1 MPAWGECGGEDASVE
16 LRFKCDSSPPGTIR
30 GEQPREVELGRS
42 HARGARCAVWLRADC
57 PPPSRPANTKIGR
70 VLASVAA
77 DAMVLLMSAGASHLG
92 PWLRPPM
99 QLPGRLLP
107 PPGLRRS
114 GWGALTP
121 LGLAMGRRLKTF
133 LMPCLLLSM
142 TRMIYDLLLSS
153 DSPRRRCLR
162 IRSPCL
168 AGLSQECSTG
178 RTLLPFTVTR
188 NTSDRTE
195 KRLWTKITNAHT
207 QAKGPAGH
215 KNPFFLSENSTRLT
229 HRCSSHTSFFLPTA
243 LHAWAWGLGLE
254 RRMVGGGSRRGS
266 AIIAIASSP
275 PPRTDGAQQRRAE
288 PRTALAPLPQPA
300 RTTRADPRV
309 TPRCRR
315 RRTSAARGSRAT
327 ATAAAISLEISRHTR
342 TQHRSRS
349 PSRPRLLRGDC
360 RRIPPPR

>member
-1 MPAWGECGGEDASVE
+1 LSRCSYFFRSLRHLWARAFPDLPTSIIAALLSQLPALPSNINCSSCWSSCSLHALAGIALLVAGGEPPPLTACPSGTVGRPLPPAITTCRVATSPSAAVPGTSPLLCPLSAANDGSGLARPSSAGIPGATDAPCAPPVTDGALPFDRCRRAVGMPAWGECGGEDASVE

-188 NTSDRTE
+188 NTSDRRSQ
-195 KRLWTKITNAHT
+195 KSL
-207 QAKGPAGH
+207 
-215 KNPFFLSENSTRLT
+215 FF
-229 HRCSSHTSFFLPTA
+229 
-243 LHAWAWGLGLE
+243 
-254 RRMVGGGSRRGS
+254 
-266 AIIAIASSP
+266 I
-275 PPRTDGAQQRRAE
+275 
-288 PRTALAPLPQPA
+288 
-300 RTTRADPRV
+300 
-309 TPRCRR
+309 
-315 RRTSAARGSRAT
+315 
-327 ATAAAISLEISRHTR
+327 
-342 TQHRSRS
+342 
-349 PSRPRLLRGDC
+349 
-360 RRIPPPR
+360 

>member
-1 MPAWGECGGEDASVE
+1 MTCCCRRTRRAVVVCAFDLPAWLAFHKSVLPVE
-16 LRFKCDSSPPGTIR
+16 HSCLSLSPETHR
-30 GEQPREVELGRS
+30 
-42 HARGARCAVWLRADC
+42 
-57 PPPSRPANTKIGR
+57 IG
-70 VLASVAA
+70 
-77 DAMVLLMSAGASHLG
+77 
-92 PWLRPPM
+92 
-99 QLPGRLLP
+99 
-107 PPGLRRS
+107 
-114 GWGALTP
+114 
-121 LGLAMGRRLKTF
+121 
-133 LMPCLLLSM
+133 
-142 TRMIYDLLLSS
+142 
-153 DSPRRRCLR
+153 
-162 IRSPCL
+162 
-168 AGLSQECSTG
+168 
-178 RTLLPFTVTR
+178 
-188 NTSDRTE
+188 
-195 KRLWTKITNAHT
+195 
-207 QAKGPAGH
+207 GH